1 MAALYITPQRALRR
15 RCYSRA
21 GMRHAPARLAAYFF
35 AYFAY
40 AGALVPYFAL
50 WLAAQEFAPA
60 QIALVLA
67 MPQLARIFAP
77 AFWGWLADEWGARYA
92 GARRAIV
99 MFSAIAVLAGFVSL
113 YGIGSFAGVALVML
127 AMSVLSAGALPLVE
141 AITLSALGG
150 AAGRYGP
157 VRLWGSIGFI
167 LAVLGVGAWLDAHSP
182 HTVLDIV
189 VVLAAITVV
198 VSLAVPRAA
207 GVQRARTDTPLTAVL
222 RRPEVLAFFG
232 ACFCMAVAHGA
243 MYVFYSLYLEAEGY
257 SKTTIG
263 ALWTLGV
270 VAEVLL
276 FLRLPQLMRR
286 FSLRALLIA
295 SFACAALRF
304 LAIGWGVSSLAVLAA
319 AQLLHAATFGA
330 YHAASV
336 AAVHRMFAGAL
347 EARGQALYS
356 SLSYGLGGAVGTLLA
371 GWTWEAF
378 GAAPSFAVSALFGA
392 LGGALV
398 AWKFRV

>member
-1 MAALYITPQRALRR
+1 MQ
-15 RCYSRA
+15 
-21 GMRHAPARLAAYFF
+21 HAPARLAAYYF

-40 AGALVPYFAL
+40 AGVLVPYFAL
-50 WLAAQEFAPA
+50 WLAARQFSPA

-77 AFWGWLADEWGARYA
+77 ALWGWLANAWGARHA

-99 MFSAIAVLAGFVSL
+99 VFSAFAVLGGFVSL
-113 YGIGSFAGVALVML
+113 YGIEGFASTAAVML

-141 AITLSALGG
+141 AIALTALG
-150 AAGRYGP
+150 ASTGRYGP

-167 LAVLGVGAWLDAHSP
+167 LAVLGAGAWLDRHSP
-182 HTVLDIV
+182 HTLLHIV
-189 VVLAAITVV
+189 VLLAAFTAL
-198 VSLAVPRAA
+198 VSFAIPRESGAPRARPA
-207 GVQRARTDTPLTAVL
+207 VALGAVL
-222 RRPEVLAFFG
+222 RRADVRAFFG
-232 ACFCMAVAHGA
+232 ACFCMTVAHGA

-270 VAEVLL
+270 LAEVVL
-276 FLRLPQLMRR
+276 FLRLPQILRR
-286 FSLRALLIA
+286 FSLRALLLV
-295 SFACAALRF
+295 SFACAVLRF
-304 LAIGWGVSSLAVLAA
+304 VAIGWGVGSLAVLAA

-336 AAVHRMFAGAL
+336 AAVHKLFAGAL
-347 EARGQALYS
+347 EARGQALLS
-356 SLSYGLGGAVGTLLA
+356 SLSYGLGGAAGTLLA
-371 GWTWEAF
+371 GWTWGAL

-392 LGGALV
+392 LGGALI
-398 AWKFRV
+398 AWKVRL

>member
-1 MAALYITPQRALRR
+1 
-15 RCYSRA
+15 
-21 GMRHAPARLAAYFF
+21 MRLAPARLAAYYF
-35 AYFAY
+35 AYFTY

-50 WLAAQEFAPA
+50 WLAARQFTPA

-67 MPQLARIFAP
+67 MPQLARVFAP

-99 MFSAIAVLAGFVSL
+99 VFSACAVLAGFCAL
-113 YGIGSFAGVALVML
+113 YAIESFAGVAAVML

-150 AAGRYGP
+150 ASGRYGP

-167 LAVLGVGAWLDAHSP
+167 LAVLGVGAWLDSHSP
-182 HTVLDIV
+182 NAVLDIV
-189 VVLAAITVV
+189 VLLAAVTAV
-198 VSLAVPRAA
+198 VSLVVPGAGSAQPARAPA
-207 GVQRARTDTPLTAVL
+207 QLAAVL
-222 RRPEVLAFFG
+222 RRPEARAFLG
-232 ACFCMAVAHGA
+232 ACFCMAVAHGTLYA
-243 MYVFYSLYLEAEGY
+243 FYSIFLEAEGY
-257 SKTTIG
+257 SKTLIG

-270 VAEVLL
+270 VAEVVL
-276 FLRLPQLMRR
+276 FLRLPQLLRR
-286 FSLRALLIA
+286 FSLRTLLLA
-295 SFACAALRF
+295 SFACAVLRF
-304 LAIGWGVSSLAVLAA
+304 LAIGWGVGSLAVLAA

-356 SLSYGLGGAVGTLLA
+356 SLSYGLGGAAGTLLA
-371 GWTWEAF
+371 GWTWEAL
-378 GAAPSFAVSALFGA
+378 GPAPSFMVSAAFGA
-392 LGGALV
+392 LGGWLV
-398 AWKFRV
+398 GWKVRI